1 MRRLQGTSRVP
12 DIITIERLEA
22 ALDLVAEVMV
32 MHDRPQFA
40 PYIERLEREI
50 AALRSTDDVMARARR
65 RLAER
70 HQKAMAVR

>member
-1 MRRLQGTSRVP
+1 MP